1 MDMYKKAAFG
11 LAAVAALGLTACGSS
26 KSSSSSAS
34 SSSAADPSAPLAAIN
49 DLSKGKMTQVTL
61 DKGFTTAL
69 TSLKLTPGVTGTG
82 KLDGTTGVVSFP
94 ITGGNVKYFNP
105 TGPVQPFVTGD
116 IKHNGSGLSLA
127 AGAKKVTLTNF
138 DIDPGTSKLYGDVA
152 LNGKSVVK
160 HAYLFY
166 LDGKTLQPLA
176 KSGTDAVL
184 EGTTVKVSPAAAAL
198 LNSTFATKA
207 VTDKLVV
214 GIAKITVATA

>member
-1 MDMYKKAAFG
+1 MDVYKKAAFG

-26 KSSSSSAS
+26 KSSSSGS
-34 SSSAADPSAPLAAIN
+34 SSSAADPSAPVAAIT

-69 TSLKLTPGVTGTG
+69 TSLKLTPGVTGTA
-82 KLDGTTGVVSFP
+82 KLDGKTGVVTFP

-116 IKHNGSGLSLA
+116 IKHNGSGLSLT

-138 DIDPGTSKLYGDVA
+138 DIDPGASKLYGDVA

-160 HAYLFY
+160 HAYLFN
-166 LDGKTLQPLA
+166 LDGTTLKPLA
-176 KSGTDAVL
+176 KSGTDAIL